1 MVNEDLI
8 KHIKNRTKAEK
19 KMISL
24 ESLLNAYDMGMYF
37 MLCGD
42 RIADAEYIDGE
53 HVQLNFTNLPD
64 LLFDSVGIMRCFDI
78 LSGYIDEDDLIKIY
92 RIERSN
98 DKITQCINNQLD
110 ILRTSDI
117 KRLFNFSFR
126 ISKIWEEAEREGVS
140 ENITK
145 GQLSEI
151 SRMSRLELLSR
162 TPFNKVRIFII
173 EKVTS
178 VYVSIKYHTIFS
190 LMRKCSRDISEESS

>member
-19 KMISL
+19 KMISI

-110 ILRTSDI
+110 ILRTSAI

-173 EKVTS
+173 EKVTKKILNI
-178 VYVSIKYHTIFS
+178 Y
-190 LMRKCSRDISEESS
+190 